1 MADYTVT
8 LDKVIDN
15 FQFECVSCGDKVKNI
30 QITTT
35 ELNRPGIHLTGFVQ
49 YFSPERIQIMGTTEM
64 EYLRSFTPEIRM
76 EKLAAFFELGF
87 PCMIISRNQ
96 EIFGEILECSEIYGI
111 PVLRSGDITSTLT
124 STLYS
129 YLNIELAPRT
139 NMHGVFV
146 EVYGEGILILGD
158 SGAGKSET
166 ALEIVKR
173 GHRLVADDNVEVRK
187 VSEKTLVGTS
197 PDVIRHFIEIRGL
210 GILDVK
216 NLYGVGAVKM
226 TENIN
231 LVVNLETWDDKKEY
245 ERLGLEDQYME
256 ILGISVP
263 SLIVPV
269 GPGRNLA
276 IIIEVAAMNNRQRKM
291 GYNAAK
297 ALAERLQTDRKGESN
312 EAFD

>member
-1 MADYTVT
+1 MYTVS
-8 LDKVIDN
+8 LDKIIDN
-15 FQFECVSCGDKVKNI
+15 FQFECVTCGEKVADILVK
-30 QITTT
+30 TT
-35 ELNRPGIHLTGFVQ
+35 ELNRPGIHLTGFMQ
-49 YFSPERIQIMGTTEM
+49 YFSPDRIQIMGTTEM
-64 EYLRSFTPEIRM
+64 EYLRIFSPEERM
-76 EKLAAFFELGF
+76 EKVRTLFDLGF
-87 PCMIISRNQ
+87 PCMIVSRNQ

-111 PVLRSGDITSTLT
+111 PVLRTDEITSTLT
-124 STLYS
+124 STLNS

-146 EVYGEGILILGD
+146 EVYGEGILILGE

-173 GHRLVADDNVEVRK
+173 GHRLVADDNVEIRK
-187 VSEKTLVGTS
+187 VSERTLVGTS

-231 LVVNLETWDDKKEY
+231 LVINLEVWDDKKEY
-245 ERLGLEDQYME
+245 ERLGLEDQHIE
-256 ILGISVP
+256 ILGIKVP
-263 SLIVPV
+263 YLVVPV

-297 ALAERLQTDRKGESN
+297 ALVERMRTDRKDESN
-312 EAFD
+312 AAFD

>member
-1 MADYTVT
+1 MMTYSVT
-8 LDKVIDN
+8 LDKIIDN
-15 FQFECVSCGDKVKNI
+15 FQFECVSCSEKVKDI
-30 QITTT
+30 EVTTT

-49 YFSPERIQIMGTTEM
+49 YFSPERIQIMGRTEM
-64 EYLRSFTPEIRM
+64 EYLRCFSSEKRM
-76 EKLAAFFELGF
+76 EKLRVLFDLGF
-87 PCMIISRNQ
+87 PCMIVSRNQ
-96 EIFGEILECSEIYGI
+96 QIFDEVIECSKTYGI
-111 PVLRSGDITSTLT
+111 PILRTGDITSTLT
-124 STLYS
+124 STLNS

-158 SGAGKSET
+158 SGSGKSET

-197 PDVIRHFIEIRGL
+197 PDVIRHFMEIRGL

-231 LVVNLETWDDKKEY
+231 LVINLEVWDDKKEY
-245 ERLGLEDQYME
+245 ERLGLDDQYAE
-256 ILGISVP
+256 ILGINVP
-263 SLIVPV
+263 SLVVPV

-276 IIIEVAAMNNRQRKM
+276 IIIEAAAMNNRQKKM

-297 ALAERLQTDRKGESN
+297 ALVERMRIDRKDESN